1 MKRKYIIILNL
12 VILILFSSCQSHV
25 ELNKDDINYPTINPI
40 PTGSE
45 VQIELFFPSAN
56 KESLV
61 KEVRNLNNQNE
72 KLETIVINELF
83 KGTKDNKLTNVIPN
97 EVNMIS
103 IHTQNSIVYINLN
116 KEFLQEKADEKDEAL
131 MIYSIINSLSSLE
144 SIYKVQ
150 ILIEGKK
157 IDKFYK
163 YKLNEPIGFSNLI
176 VDTPYISPIS
186 VIAEHYNAI
195 LKGNYRKIFEGEY
208 SQMKNAINYNQF
220 KLYYQTAFL
229 GLEKFEITDYE
240 ITKYDRDIEI
250 IYDIN
255 LIFADGTINSELDKR
270 VYLSYDIDK
279 GRFFIKS
286 GLESEI

>member
-83 KGTKDNKLTNVIPN
+83 KGTKDNELTNVIPN

-157 IDKFYK
+157 IDKFNK
-163 YKLNEPIGFSNLI
+163 YKLNEPIGFSKLI

-186 VIAEHYNAI
+186 VIEEHYNAI

>member
-157 IDKFYK
+157 IDKFNK
-163 YKLNEPIGFSNLI
+163 YKLNEPIGFSKLI

-186 VIAEHYNAI
+186 VIEEHYNAI

-279 GRFFIKS
+279 GGFFIKS